1 MKTLIRIFFLLAV
14 VFTGLNTASGQS
26 SKKERQAAKTAEIKK
41 MVDAG
46 NYVFKAN
53 YANPMRGGQRTLTSE
68 YDLKV
73 SKDTIA
79 AFLPYFGR
87 AYVAPTDP
95 TKGGIEFTCTNF
107 DYTTKQAK
115 NGNWDIVIK
124 PKDKNLNE
132 MTDVQ
137 SMRLSV
143 TASGYASLSVTSSNR
158 DAITFE
164 GYIEKVKGRD

>member
-1 MKTLIRIFFLLAV
+1 MKTLIKMFFMLV
-14 VFTGLNTASGQS
+14 MVITGLNAANAQS
-26 SKKERQAAKTAEIKK
+26 SKKEKQAAKTAEIKK

-46 NYVFKAN
+46 NYVFKAD
-53 YANPMRGGQRTLTSE
+53 YANPMRGGQRALTSE
-68 YDLKV
+68 YDLRV
-73 SKDTIA
+73 SKDTVT

-87 AYVAPTDP
+87 AYIGPIDP

-107 DYTTKQAK
+107 DYATKQVK

-124 PKDKNLNE
+124 PKDRNTNE

-137 SMRLSV
+137 SMRLSI
-143 TASGYASLSVTSSNR
+143 TRSGYASLNVTSSNR

-164 GYIEKVKGRD
+164 GYIEKKTSR

>member
-1 MKTLIRIFFLLAV
+1 MKTLIKMFFILAMV
-14 VFTGLNTASGQS
+14 IACLNTARAQN
-26 SKKERQAAKTAEIKK
+26 SKKDRQAAKTAGIKK

-46 NYVFKAN
+46 NYVFKAD
-53 YANPMRGGQRTLTSE
+53 YANPMRGGQRALTSE

-73 SKDTIA
+73 SKDTVA

-87 AYVAPTDP
+87 AYIAPADP

-115 NGNWDIVIK
+115 NGNWDVVIK
-124 PKDKNLNE
+124 PKDKNINE

-137 SMRLSV
+137 SMRLTI
-143 TASGYASLSVTSSNR
+143 TASGYASLNVTSSNR